1 MTVGVDLLVAV
12 GWAAILGTYA
22 DINTGLDWAVVVG
35 STVLAGA
42 ISGRYRVLLISAIV
56 LWPVAALIGP
66 GGSCDAGC
74 EDDLSPAFEVI
85 SFAIFVGAFLLM
97 MGLGVFLHKEWS
109 HRTAQGV

>member
-12 GWAAILGTYA
+12 GWAVILGTYA
-22 DINTGLDWAVVVG
+22 DINTGLDWALVLG
-35 STVLAGA
+35 STVLAGT

-66 GGSCDAGC
+66 GSCEAGC

-85 SFAIFVGAFLLM
+85 AFVIFVGAFSLV
-97 MGLGVFLHKEWS
+97 MGLGVFLRKEWTR
-109 HRTAQGV
+109 RTAQGA